1 MRTKGIKNFYCKNK
15 SESKQMNALG
25 EIYRRLQKQAKTIEL
40 MAQPFI
46 IIDLVCVSVGGT
58 A

>member
-1 MRTKGIKNFYCKNK
+1 
-15 SESKQMNALG
+15 MNALG